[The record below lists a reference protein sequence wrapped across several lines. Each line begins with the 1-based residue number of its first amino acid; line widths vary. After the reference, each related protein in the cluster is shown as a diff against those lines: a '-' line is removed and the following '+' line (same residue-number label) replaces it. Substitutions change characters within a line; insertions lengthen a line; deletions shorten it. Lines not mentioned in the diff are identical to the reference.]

1 MCGFLVEFSESI
13 DVNRW
18 NIAFHAIGHR
28 GPDNSGEYFGEESA
42 WGHHRLS
49 IIDLGEG
56 SNQPMVKENCKLV
69 YNGEIYNYKELG
81 REIFN
86 LEYSSD
92 TRFLF
97 DYLNHGFR
105 DFEGFKGFWA
115 FVYQD
120 ETGKILACRDKL
132 GIKPLYYVKDKST
145 LVFASEVKA
154 LLPYLKDIKLNKE
167 LIEPYLIDGGVDGLR
182 RTLIKGIFQVKQGTF
197 LDDGHEKRYFSIN
210 RKKKTL
216 GIDWHSEVRDAVDYA
231 TVADVPLALS
241 LSSGIDS
248 NLVNAYSNINTAFTA
263 GKTKRS
269 LIDEY
274 AVVQQVC
281 NERKQAL
288 SVVEVSEKYSYEDI
302 VKSLDIVDFP
312 SWSLNP
318 MFYSSYYAKVRKA
331 GFKVLLEGHGVDEY
345 LGGYQKHLYDFLY
358 DAFVRFDLNG
368 VKTAHHIIKEANNST
383 YNSEHRPLWQYSI
396 KVILNFFGIEPLSN
410 SEKRVLSLRGRRIVI
425 PIKLIRPFLIN
436 RSRYYRRIDI
446 EEKIIPTVLRVF
458 DRVTMYNGLE
468 MRPPL
473 LDDQLVVSGLSS
485 TYYQLVTEMGQKAP
499 FRKLLKRHNYPKV
512 IVDQKKKYGFSADL
526 HHLLVAASE
535 CFQRVDKSVYNYLE
549 IDFHKVQKLY
559 NDYSKTLD
567 WQKGETLSRIF
578 SLLIWYSNVID
589 RNNG

>member
-1 MCGFLVEFSESI
+1 MCGFLVEFSENI
-13 DVNRW
+13 DFSRW
-18 NIAFHAIGHR
+18 NIAFQNIVHR
-28 GPDNSGEYFGEESA
+28 GPDFSGKHFDEDSA

-56 SNQPMVKENCKLV
+56 SNQPMVKENRKLV
-69 YNGEIYNYKELG
+69 YNGEIYNFKELG
-81 REIFN
+81 REIFD

-92 TRFLF
+92 TKFLF
-97 DYLNHGFR
+97 DYLNEGFR
-105 DFEGFKGFWA
+105 DFGRFKGFWA

-120 ETGKILACRDKL
+120 ETGNTLACRDKL
-132 GIKPLYYVKDKST
+132 GIKPLYYFKDKSK
-145 LVFASEVKA
+145 LVFGSEVKA
-154 LLPYLKDIKLNKE
+154 LLPYLDDIEVNKE
-167 LIEPYLIDGGVDGLR
+167 LIDQYLIDGGVDGLR
-182 RTLIKGIFQVKQGTF
+182 RTLLKDIFQVKQGTF
-197 LDDGHEKRYFSIN
+197 LDNGLEKRYFDLYS
-210 RKKKTL
+210 KKKAS

-248 NLVNAYSNINTAFTA
+248 NLVNLYSNINTAFTA

-274 AVVQQVC
+274 TVVQQVC
-281 NERKQAL
+281 KERKQLL
-288 SVVEVSEKYSYEDI
+288 SIVDVSEKYSYEDI

-318 MFYSSYYAKVRKA
+318 MFYSTYYAKVRQA

-368 VKTAHHIIKEANNST
+368 VRTAHQIIKEANNST

-410 SEKRVLSLRGRRIVI
+410 SDKRVLSIRGRRMFF
-425 PIKLIRPFLIN
+425 PLKLIRPFLIN
-436 RSRYYRRIDI
+436 RSEYYRKIDI

-473 LDDQLVVSGLSS
+473 LDDQLVLSGLSS
-485 TYYQLVTEMGQKAP
+485 SYKQLVTEMGQKAP
-499 FRKLLKRHNYPKV
+499 FRKLLERHNYPKV

-526 HHLLVAASE
+526 HYLLVAASE
-535 CFQRVDKSVYNYLE
+535 CLHKVDTSVFNYLE
-549 IDFHKVQKLY
+549 IDFNKVQKLY
-559 NDYSKTLD
+559 NDYSETLD
-567 WQKGETLSRIF
+567 WQEGETLSRVF
-578 SLLIWYSNVID
+578 SLLIWYSKVLESG
-589 RNNG
+589 NG